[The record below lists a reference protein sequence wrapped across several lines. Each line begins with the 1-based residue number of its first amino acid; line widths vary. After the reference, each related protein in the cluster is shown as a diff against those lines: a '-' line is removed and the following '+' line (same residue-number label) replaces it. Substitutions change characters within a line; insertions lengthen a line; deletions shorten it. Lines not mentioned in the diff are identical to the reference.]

1 MLSSYTNRFRASRE
15 RPLHPVPERKIYTA
29 QLVRAVQLSEQTRH
43 LEFAV
48 QQVDRFDF
56 VPGQFLSLVAP
67 KDGREITRA
76 YSIASAPY
84 NATRFDLCLNRVDD
98 GFFSNLLCDIKEGET
113 IRFHGPHGMFTL
125 RDPLKDAIFIC
136 TGTGVAPI
144 RGFIQWLFADPDRS
158 RGHEFWLVFG
168 TRCEEGILYRDFFE
182 QVAQQ
187 YSTFHYVP
195 TLSRPSDSWPGAR
208 GYVQEHVRAIVESLP
223 AERRSELNAYI
234 CGLNNMVKANRQL
247 LAEMGFDKK
256 SVIYERYD

>member
-1 MLSSYTNRFRASRE
+1 MHS
-15 RPLHPVPERKIYTA
+15 VPERKIHTA
-29 QLVRAVQLSEQTRH
+29 QLMRAVQLSEQTRH

-48 QQVDRFDF
+48 QQVERFDF

-84 NATRFDLCLNRVDD
+84 EDTRFDLCLNRVDD

-113 IRFHGPHGMFTL
+113 IHFHGPHGMFTL
-125 RDPLKDAIFIC
+125 RNPLKDAIFIC

-144 RGFIQWLFADPDRS
+144 RGFIQSLFANEERS

-168 TRCEEGILYRDFFE
+168 TRYEADIFYRDFFE
-182 QVAQQ
+182 RVAQQ
-187 YSTFHYVP
+187 FSNFHYLP
-195 TLSRPSDSWPGAR
+195 TLSRPSDSWSGPR

-223 AERRSELNAYI
+223 AEKRSVLNAYI
-234 CGLNNMVKANRQL
+234 CGLSNMVKANRQL
-247 LAEMGFDKK
+247 LAEMGLDKK
-256 SVIYERYD
+256 SVVYERYD

>member
-1 MLSSYTNRFRASRE
+1 M
-15 RPLHPVPERKIYTA
+15 HPVPERKIYTA

-84 NATRFDLCLNRVDD
+84 EATRFDLCLNRVDD

-144 RGFIQWLFADPDRS
+144 RGFIQWLFADPQRFHG
-158 RGHEFWLVFG
+158 REFWLVFG
-168 TRCEEGILYRDFFE
+168 TRCEEGLLYRDFFE

-187 YSTFHYVP
+187 YSNFHYMP
-195 TLSRPSDSWPGAR
+195 TLSRPRDSWQGAR
-208 GYVQEHVRAIVESLP
+208 GYVQEHVRGIIDFLP
-223 AERRSELNAYI
+223 AGKRSQLNAYI

>member
-1 MLSSYTNRFRASRE
+1 M
-15 RPLHPVPERKIYTA
+15 HPVPERKIHTA
-29 QLVRAVQLSEQTRH
+29 QLMRVVQLSEQTRH

-56 VPGQFLSLVAP
+56 VPGQFLSLVAA

-84 NATRFDLCLNRVDD
+84 DDIRFDLCLNRVGD
-98 GFFSNLLCDIKEGET
+98 GFFSNLLCDMKEGET

-125 RDPLKDAIFIC
+125 RHPPKDAIFIC

-158 RGHEFWLVFG
+158 RGHKFCLVFG
-168 TRCEEGILYRDFFE
+168 TRYEADIFYRDFFE
-182 QVAQQ
+182 KVAQQ
-187 YSTFHYVP
+187 YANFHYVP
-195 TLSRPSDSWPGAR
+195 TLSRSSDSWQGAR

-223 AERRSELNAYI
+223 AEKRSELNAYI
-234 CGLNNMVKANRQL
+234 CGLNNMIKANRQL